1 MESRTAEVPFSAG
14 WEALVGVASRPERV
28 FSTFQYEAGVTQ
40 RGEKVFARFAIR
52 KFLLRFEFE
61 GVLEFTFNKPHVTY
75 VIKGDK
81 GLLILSFAALGEK
94 LVARAS
100 ADIPGERM
108 MGRKLEF
115 LAKGS
120 GTALVRMA
128 ESHHTIA
135 ARAFGSPRNFI
146 IRNFEPFL
154 MAHTIRY
161 VRFNI
166 GSPSFTL
173 RGENGGEWFTV
184 TVENDIV
191 RRVEYG
197 SDSGSSIIEVEKGI
211 LNVGAEDFEGIDA
224 RGEYVIR
231 IRE

>member
-1 MESRTAEVPFSAG
+1 MFP
-14 WEALVGVASRPERV
+14 
-28 FSTFQYEAGVTQ
+28 YEAGVTQ
-40 RGEKVFARFAIR
+40 RGKKLFARFAIR

-61 GVLEFTFNKPHVTY
+61 GVLEFTFNEPHVTY
-75 VIKGDK
+75 VVKGPR
-81 GLLILSFAALGEK
+81 GLLILSFAADGGLIAK
-94 LVARAS
+94 AS

-108 MGRKLEF
+108 LGKKLEF
-115 LAKGS
+115 LAERS
-120 GTALVRMA
+120 GTALARMA

-166 GSPSFTL
+166 GSPSFTIK
-173 RGENGGEWFTV
+173 GDNGREWFTV

-191 RRVEYG
+191 KRVEYG

-211 LNVGAEDFEGIDA
+211 LSVGAEDFEGMDA
-224 RGEYVIR
+224 RGEYIIRVIG
-231 IRE
+231 

>member
-28 FSTFQYEAGVTQ
+28 FSTFPYEAGVIQ

-52 KFLLRFEFE
+52 KFLLKFEFE
-61 GVLEFTFNKPHVTY
+61 GVLEFTFNEPHVTY
-75 VIKGDK
+75 VVKGPR
-81 GLLILSFAALGEK
+81 GLLILSFAADRGLIAK
-94 LVARAS
+94 AS

-108 MGRKLEF
+108 LGKKLEF

-120 GTALVRMA
+120 GTALARMA

-135 ARAFGSPRNFI
+135 ARAFGSPQNFI
-146 IRNFEPFL
+146 IRNFEPSL

-161 VRFNI
+161 VRFHI

-191 RRVEYG
+191 RMVEYG

-224 RGEYVIR
+224 KGEYVIR